1 MNTVTMDTLTVLT
14 GETSQAFPEKGMS
27 IGNVVVRFL
36 GERDIA
42 EAVSAR
48 KLFVFTSA
56 TRLVDLAEVISLSN
70 KQNRLQVLLVQ
81 SDVDPEWVPFML
93 KRAGLRT
100 LRNMLVHHGSALPRR
115 VLKAWAHGQHHDSIA
130 AATVVRDG
138 LLVVSCGFDSY
149 EIGFDAY
156 PALARIPVAERP
168 RFEIEED
175 GVFLHWRGADVHL
188 DLHDIRLALDPKL
201 QARANVQKLAHDK
214 AFGAAVRTLRQQHG
228 IAQTAI
234 HGLSARHVRRIE
246 NGYVPGV
253 EALDALARAH
263 GMDPDSYLEI
273 VTEGMD

>member
-14 GETSQAFPEKGMS
+14 GERSPDFPETQAWPR
-27 IGNVVVRFL
+27 NVVVRFL
-36 GERDIA
+36 NERDRD

-81 SDVDPEWVPFML
+81 SDVEPEWVPFML

-100 LRNMLVHHGSALPRR
+100 LRNMLVHQGNALPYR
-115 VLKAWAHGQHHDSIA
+115 VLNAWVHGQHHDMIA
-130 AATVVRDG
+130 AATVIGDR

-149 EIGFDAY
+149 EIGFDRY
-156 PALARIPVAERP
+156 PALARIPVDERSQ
-168 RFEIEED
+168 FQIEEE
-175 GVFLHWRGADVHL
+175 GVFLHWTEADVHL

-201 QARANVQKLAHDK
+201 QAKAKAQKLAHDK
-214 AFGAAVRTLRQQHG
+214 SFGSAIRVLRQKSG

-234 HGLSARHVRRIE
+234 PGLSARHVRRIE

-253 EALDALARAH
+253 ESIDALARAH
-263 GMDPDSYLEI
+263 GMEPDDYLEM
-273 VTEGMD
+273 VTEIMD